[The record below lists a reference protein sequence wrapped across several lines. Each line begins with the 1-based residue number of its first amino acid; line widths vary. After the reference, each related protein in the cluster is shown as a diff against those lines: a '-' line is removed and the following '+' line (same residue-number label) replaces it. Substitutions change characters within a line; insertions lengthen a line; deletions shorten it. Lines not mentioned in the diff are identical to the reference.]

1 MRIII
6 SVFRSFDIK
15 FLITSYLISV
25 LIFLTIREIIPTN
38 KISYMLLLIVNAILY
53 PCFFSRMV
61 YYQIRNMINKKEA
74 KETVRKSNIIKHLIL
89 KVLLAI
95 GLFVFSILIA
105 PFGFAFLTIRVLRME
120 KKKKKQIKKKK
131 SEKRILR

>member
-25 LIFLTIREIIPTN
+25 LIFLTIWVIIPNN
-38 KISYMLLLIVNAILY
+38 KMSYMLLLIVNAILY
-53 PCFFSRMV
+53 PFSRMV
-61 YYQIRNMINKKEA
+61 YYQIRNMINKRS
-74 KETVRKSNIIKHLIL
+74 KETVRKSNIITHLIL

-120 KKKKKQIKKKK
+120 RKEKKQIKK
-131 SEKRILR
+131 SQKRILR

>member
-6 SVFRSFDIK
+6 SIFRSFDIK

-25 LIFLTIREIIPTN
+25 LIFLTIWKIIPTD

-53 PCFFSRMV
+53 PFSRMI
-61 YYQIRNMINKKEA
+61 YYQIRNMVNKRS
-74 KETVRKSNIIKHLIL
+74 KETDRKSNIITHLIL

-120 KKKKKQIKKKK
+120 KKEKKQIKK

>member
-25 LIFLTIREIIPTN
+25 LIFLTIWVIIPNN
-38 KISYMLLLIVNAILY
+38 KMSYMLLLIVNAILY
-53 PCFFSRMV
+53 PFSRMV
-61 YYQIRNMINKKEA
+61 YYQIRNMINKRS
-74 KETVRKSNIIKHLIL
+74 KETVRKSNIITHLIL

-95 GLFVFSILIA
+95 GLFVFSIFIA

-120 KKKKKQIKKKK
+120 RKEKKQIKK
-131 SEKRILR
+131 SQKRILR

>member
-6 SVFRSFDIK
+6 SVFRSFDMK

-25 LIFLTIREIIPTN
+25 LIFLTIWKIIPTN

-53 PCFFSRMV
+53 PFSRMV
-61 YYQIRNMINKKEA
+61 YYQIRNMINKRS
-74 KETVRKSNIIKHLIL
+74 KETVRKSNIITHLIL

-120 KKKKKQIKKKK
+120 KKEKKQIKK

>member
-25 LIFLTIREIIPTN
+25 LISLTIWGIIPTD

-53 PCFFSRMV
+53 PFSRMV
-61 YYQIRNMINKKEA
+61 YYQIRNMINKRS
-74 KETVRKSNIIKHLIL
+74 KETVRKSNIITHLIF

-120 KKKKKQIKKKK
+120 RKEKKQIKK

>member
-25 LIFLTIREIIPTN
+25 LIFLTIREIILTN

-53 PCFFSRMV
+53 PFSRMV
-61 YYQIRNMINKKEA
+61 YYQIRNMINKRS
-74 KETVRKSNIIKHLIL
+74 KETVRKSNIITHLIL

-120 KKKKKQIKKKK
+120 KKEKKQIKK

>member
-6 SVFRSFDIK
+6 SVFRSFDMK

-25 LIFLTIREIIPTN
+25 LIFLTVWKIIPTN
-38 KISYMLLLIVNAILY
+38 KMSYMLLLIVNAILY
-53 PCFFSRMV
+53 PFSRMV
-61 YYQIRNMINKKEA
+61 YYQIRNMINKRS
-74 KETVRKSNIIKHLIL
+74 KETVRKSNIITHLIL

-120 KKKKKQIKKKK
+120 KKEKKQIKK

>member
-25 LIFLTIREIIPTN
+25 LIFLVFWGIVPTN
-38 KISYMLLLIVNAILY
+38 KISYMLLLIANAILY
-53 PCFFSRMV
+53 PFSRMV
-61 YYQIRNMINKKEA
+61 YYQIRNMINKKR
-74 KETVRKSNIIKHLIL
+74 KETVRKSNFIKTLLLQVLI
-89 KVLLAI
+89 AI
-95 GLFVFSILIA
+95 GLFICSILIA

-120 KKKKKQIKKKK
+120 RKQKKHIEK
-131 SEKRILR
+131 SPKRILR

>member
-53 PCFFSRMV
+53 PFSRMV
-61 YYQIRNMINKKEA
+61 YYQIRNMVNKRS

-120 KKKKKQIKKKK
+120 KKEKKQIKK

>member
-25 LIFLTIREIIPTN
+25 SIFLTIREIIPTN

-53 PCFFSRMV
+53 PFSRMV
-61 YYQIRNMINKKEA
+61 YYQIRNMINKKS

-120 KKKKKQIKKKK
+120 KKEKKQIKK

>member
-53 PCFFSRMV
+53 PFSRMV
-61 YYQIRNMINKKEA
+61 YYQIRNMINKRS

-120 KKKKKQIKKKK
+120 KKEKKQIKK

>member
-25 LIFLTIREIIPTN
+25 LIFLVFWEIVPIN
-38 KISYMLLLIVNAILY
+38 KISYMLLLIANVILY
-53 PCFFSRMV
+53 PFSRMV
-61 YYQIRNMINKKEA
+61 YYQIRNMINKKR
-74 KETVRKSNIIKHLIL
+74 KETVGKCNIITHLIL
-89 KVLLAI
+89 QVLLAI
-95 GLFVFSILIA
+95 GLFICSILIA

-120 KKKKKQIKKKK
+120 RKQKKQIKKVQ
-131 SEKRILR
+131 KRILR

>member
-25 LIFLTIREIIPTN
+25 LIFLAIREIIPTN

-53 PCFFSRMV
+53 PFSRMV
-61 YYQIRNMINKKEA
+61 YYQIRNMINKRS

-120 KKKKKQIKKKK
+120 KKEKKQIKK

>member
-25 LIFLTIREIIPTN
+25 LIFLIFLGFVPTN
-38 KISYMLLLIVNAILY
+38 KISYMLLLIANAILY
-53 PCFFSRMV
+53 PFSRMV
-61 YYQIRNMINKKEA
+61 YYQIRNMINKKR
-74 KETVRKSNIIKHLIL
+74 KETVRKSNVITHLIL
-89 KVLLAI
+89 QVLLAI
-95 GLFVFSILIA
+95 GLFISSVLIA

-120 KKKKKQIKKKK
+120 RKQKKQIKK
-131 SEKRILR
+131 SQKRILR

>member
-6 SVFRSFDIK
+6 SVFRSFDMK

-25 LIFLTIREIIPTN
+25 LIFLTVWKIIPTN
-38 KISYMLLLIVNAILY
+38 KMSYMLLLIVNAILY
-53 PCFFSRMV
+53 PFSRMV
-61 YYQIRNMINKKEA
+61 YYQIRNMINKRS
-74 KETVRKSNIIKHLIL
+74 KETVRKSNIITHLIL

-105 PFGFAFLTIRVLRME
+105 PFGFAFLTIRVLRIE
-120 KKKKKQIKKKK
+120 RKEKKQIKK
-131 SEKRILR
+131 SQKRILR

>member
-6 SVFRSFDIK
+6 SVFRSFDMK

-25 LIFLTIREIIPTN
+25 LIFLTVWKIIPTN
-38 KISYMLLLIVNAILY
+38 KVSYMLLLIVNAILY
-53 PCFFSRMV
+53 PFSRMV
-61 YYQIRNMINKKEA
+61 YYQIRNMINKRS

-105 PFGFAFLTIRVLRME
+105 PFGFAFLTIRVLRIE
-120 KKKKKQIKKKK
+120 RKEKKQIKK
-131 SEKRILR
+131 SQKRILR

>member
-25 LIFLTIREIIPTN
+25 LIFLTIWKIIPTD

-53 PCFFSRMV
+53 PFSRMI
-61 YYQIRNMINKKEA
+61 YYQIRNMVNKRS
-74 KETVRKSNIIKHLIL
+74 KETDRKSNIITHLIL

-120 KKKKKQIKKKK
+120 KKEKKQIKK

>member
-25 LIFLTIREIIPTN
+25 LIFLTVWKIIPTN

-53 PCFFSRMV
+53 PFSRMI
-61 YYQIRNMINKKEA
+61 YYQIRNMVNKRS
-74 KETVRKSNIIKHLIL
+74 KETDRKSNIITYLIL

-120 KKKKKQIKKKK
+120 KKEKKQIKK